1 MDLYFL
7 IKLKCIW
14 MWQKL
19 VIVSMP
25 KFIFWSYIDFIRSE
39 QILLDNMKKKLF
51 KSLSVEDMS
60 EITEE
65 HKIMMDR
72 DRKSS
77 TKVLESSSISNLAYP
92 ALMHDH
98 NKNFES
104 AKMNKILRREKLLL
118 LQKSQVKNRMYID
131 DKGKVDDLLWTTGI
145 RIMYIFHLMFQ
156 IS

>member
-1 MDLYFL
+1 
-7 IKLKCIW
+7 
-14 MWQKL
+14 
-19 VIVSMP
+19 MP

-118 LQKSQVKNRMYID
+118 LQKSQVKNRMYVD

>member
-1 MDLYFL
+1 
-7 IKLKCIW
+7 

-77 TKVLESSSISNLAYP
+77 IKILEATLIFNLATSTY
-92 ALMHDH
+92 A
-98 NKNFES
+98 
-104 AKMNKILRREKLLL
+104 A
-118 LQKSQVKNRMYID
+118 
-131 DKGKVDDLLWTTGI
+131 
-145 RIMYIFHLMFQ
+145 
-156 IS
+156 